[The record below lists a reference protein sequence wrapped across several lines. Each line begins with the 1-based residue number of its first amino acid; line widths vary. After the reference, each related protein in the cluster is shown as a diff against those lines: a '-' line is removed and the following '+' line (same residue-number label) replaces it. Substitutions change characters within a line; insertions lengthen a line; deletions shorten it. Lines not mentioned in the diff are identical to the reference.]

1 MGWTKKGT
9 VGLMSLLLF
18 GSVLLGGGAAFG
30 KRLPLPGDARK
41 IKDGIAQYCRDCL
54 KEGFIPTG
62 THKIGFGKH
71 FSPNFFTGHP
81 KRGILISSVI
91 KGAEFQKHLRTLPY
105 DTLTDILIDR
115 FRRLKLF
122 VIEYDTLNV
131 HFLRAPENVRV
142 VVSKELHECL
152 FRTKRPLCC
161 CCTQGCETE
170 CCEKKLG
177 SACVVTRWTDPLN
190 PKRTLEYQYFPHA
203 GASRL
208 FEIDHA
214 GKRKHVRWC
223 LDASGPGYLD
233 LDNGKT
239 RE

>member
-1 MGWTKKGT
+1 
-9 VGLMSLLLF
+9 MSLLLF
-18 GSVLLGGGAAFG
+18 GSVLLSSGAAFG
-30 KRLPLPGDARK
+30 NRLPLPGDARK

-54 KEGFIPTG
+54 KKGLIPTG
-62 THKIGFGKH
+62 TNRIGFGKH
-71 FSPNFFTGHP
+71 FFSNFFTGYP
-81 KRGILISSVI
+81 KRGILISGVI
-91 KGAEFQKHLRTLPY
+91 IGAEFQKHLRTRPY
-105 DTLTDILIDR
+105 NMLTDMLIAR
-115 FRRLKLF
+115 FSRLKLF
-122 VIEYDTLNV
+122 IIEQDTLKV
-131 HFLRAPENVRV
+131 HYVKAPENVRV

-152 FRTKRPLCC
+152 FRTNRPLCC

-177 SACVVTRWTDPLN
+177 SAYVSTRWTDPLN
-190 PKRTLEYQYFPHA
+190 PEWTLEYQYFPHA

-208 FEIDHA
+208 YEVDHA